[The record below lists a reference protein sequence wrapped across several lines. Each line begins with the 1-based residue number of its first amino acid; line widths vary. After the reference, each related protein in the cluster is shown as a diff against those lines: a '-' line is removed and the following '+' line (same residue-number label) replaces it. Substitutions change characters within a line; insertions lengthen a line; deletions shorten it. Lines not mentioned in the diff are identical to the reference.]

1 MNNKGF
7 AVTTVVYSVILLLSL
22 VMISVLMVLRNEYG
36 DQKTYVNDI
45 NEALTDCLMDE
56 SC

>member
-22 VMISVLMVLRNEYG
+22 VMISVLMILKSGYS
-36 DQKTYVNDI
+36 DQKTYINDI
-45 NEALTDCLMDE
+45 NDGLTDCLTNKT
-56 SC
+56 C

>member
-7 AVTTVVYSVILLLSL
+7 AITTVIYSVILLLSL
-22 VMISVLMVLRNEYG
+22 VILATMAILKSEYG
-36 DQKTYVNDI
+36 EQKTYINDI
-45 NEALTDCLMDE
+45 NEELTECLKDK